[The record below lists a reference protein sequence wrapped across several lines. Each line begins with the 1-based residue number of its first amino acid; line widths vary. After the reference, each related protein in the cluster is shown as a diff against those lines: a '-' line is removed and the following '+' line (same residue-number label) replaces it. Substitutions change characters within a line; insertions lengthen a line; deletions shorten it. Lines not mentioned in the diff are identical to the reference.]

1 MADLVT
7 LEDYK
12 TYATINSTTNDA
24 KLSQLISS
32 TSKFVRTYCGREFE
46 QATYTERLEVFG
58 NRIFPTEYPIDSVTS
73 LGYYNPDK
81 VLTDITEYEAYPDY
95 IQFLETI
102 SYKVDKP
109 VEIEYVGGYL
119 TIPEDLQLAV
129 FDLITY
135 YNKREVASSAT
146 MKGET
151 INRGSINPDLPAH
164 IKRVLNLYRLIE

>member
-46 QATYTERLEVFG
+46 QNDYVERLEVFG
-58 NRIFPTEYPIDSVTS
+58 NRIFPTEYPIDSVNS
-73 LGYYNPDK
+73 LSYYNTDR
-81 VLTDITEYEAYPDY
+81 VLTEITEYEAYPDY
-95 IQFLETI
+95 IQFLESFTSSI
-102 SYKVDKP
+102 DKP
-109 VEIEYVGGYL
+109 VEIDYVGGYA

-129 FDLITY
+129 FDLVTY
-135 YNKREVASSAT
+135 YNKKEVSASVT

-151 INRGSINPDLPAH
+151 VNRGTISPDLPAH
-164 IKRVLNLYRLIE
+164 IKRVLNLYRIIE